1 MTTTLSRTESILI
14 ALFVSIACLLSTFVL
29 AWWGS
34 TFVTMSERI
43 VTYSA
48 LAGLGLGLLLLVVWL
63 RRWIHSFYAVSSI
76 LTVSAYLCWS
86 VIALASFMGLPV
98 GNLVLGSLA
107 GLYIGRKAHHQCM
120 ATSLFERQARQ
131 VGLFTAAVVG
141 FISTAMGILAVQ
153 ERETMQVIL
162 GLVGLSRL
170 AATETGRVVL
180 VAIAVPALIAI
191 QYWLTRVAASWG
203 YKVGRDNA
211 RGLQNHRNST
221 PETGENR

>member
-1 MTTTLSRTESILI
+1 MSRTESISI
-14 ALFVSIACLLSTFVL
+14 AVFVSIACPLSTFVL

-48 LAGLGLGLLLLVVWL
+48 LTGLGLGLLLLGVWL
-63 RRWIHSFYAVSSI
+63 RRWIHNFYTVRII
-76 LTVSAYLCWS
+76 LAVSAYLFWS
-86 VIALASFMGLPV
+86 VIALAFFMGLPI
-98 GNLVLGSLA
+98 GNLALGSLA
-107 GLYIGRKAHHQCM
+107 GLYIGRKAHHQGI
-120 ATSLFERQARQ
+120 ATSLFERQAQ
-131 VGLFTAAVVG
+131 WVGLFTAAVVG
-141 FISTAMGILAVQ
+141 LISTAMGILAIQ

-162 GLVGLSRL
+162 GLVGLSQL

-211 RGLQNHRNST
+211 RGAEPSKST
-221 PETGENR
+221 PETTEN

>member
-1 MTTTLSRTESILI
+1 MTTTLSRAESILI
-14 ALFVSIACLLSTFVL
+14 ALFVSIACPLSTFVL

-48 LAGLGLGLLLLVVWL
+48 LTGLGLGLLLLVVCL
-63 RRWIHSFYAVSSI
+63 RRWIHNFYAVRSI
-76 LTVSAYLCWS
+76 LTLLAYLFWS
-86 VIALASFMGLPV
+86 VIALAFFMGLPV

-107 GLYIGRKAHHQCM
+107 GLYIGRKAQHQGL
-120 ATSLFERQARQ
+120 ATPLFQHQARW
-131 VGLFTAAVVG
+131 VGLFTATVVG
-141 FISTAMGILAVQ
+141 FISVAMGLLAIQ

-170 AATETGRVVL
+170 AATPTGRVVL
-180 VAIAVPALIAI
+180 VAIAVPVLIGI

-203 YKVGRDNA
+203 FRVGRGDA
-211 RGLQNHRNST
+211 CGWRNQAGSA
-221 PETGENR
+221 